1 MLVIL
6 SKEEERADEDRLD
19 YELTEIIAEKDQ
31 KKDVDFKFDESEKE
45 TFEKLKN
52 LAVLDHE
59 RIIESE
65 GLPYAYVINLMSEV
79 KDILTLHSSTLVN
92 QVEKVLN

>member
-1 MLVIL
+1 M
-6 SKEEERADEDRLD
+6 
-19 YELTEIIAEKDQ
+19 TEIIAEKDQ
-31 KKDVDFKFDESEKE
+31 KKDVDFKFDDSEKQ

-52 LAVLDHE
+52 LAVLDQE

-65 GLPYAYVINLMSEV
+65 GLPFAYVINLMSEV

-92 QVEKVLN
+92 QVEKVLNE